1 LRASEAAVI
10 DALIA
15 SAVILAILLGGLAVD
30 AFYRRFARRHPDL
43 GPFRPEGG
51 CGGGCRC
58 SGGRC
63 GSGD

>member
-1 LRASEAAVI
+1 MIEGL
-10 DALIA
+10 LA
-15 SAVILAILLGGLAVD
+15 SAVILLMLLGGLAVD
-30 AFYRRFARRHPDL
+30 GLYRRFAKRHPEL

-63 GSGD
+63 GPSD